1 MKTRDRTQHPLPH
14 AALSGDPT
22 DFQKWVGK
30 PAYIPPNLL
39 DAYSWSLH
47 KLRREEVMVQQ
58 GGDEAGYEADRR
70 WRENTWFSDCASLVQ
85 TLPLQDLCSVY
96 CEFILRWNSRFDHPG
111 FCGGVCCLRGVTQCW
126 AKNQERRK
134 KGLQLHP
141 RAHHHCREPSIHS
154 TLAPNHSPVT
164 TDNYGGLQ
172 IFCWRNFVGNFHNL
186 YPYEHIKLIKLS

>member
-70 WRENTWFSDCASLVQ
+70 WRENTINTRQIKIADDKRTRGFQ
-85 TLPLQDLCSVY
+85 TAHHLFRRFRYRTCVAQVY
-96 CEFILRWNSRFDHPG
+96 ITMEFQIRSSRILWGCLLSQRDDAMLGEEPG
-111 FCGGVCCLRGVTQCW
+111 E
-126 AKNQERRK
+126 AQERLATAPACPSPLS
-134 KGLQLHP
+134 GTINPFHP
-141 RAHHHCREPSIHS
+141 CS
-154 TLAPNHSPVT
+154 
-164 TDNYGGLQ
+164 
-172 IFCWRNFVGNFHNL
+172 
-186 YPYEHIKLIKLS
+186 